1 MDALEVVKLLANAPM
16 SLLLLYLLIQEQRRH
31 AETRAARDA
40 ENSARFERVAGLVER
55 VTEAINELT
64 FKA

>member
-40 ENSARFERVAGLVER
+40 DNAHHFERVAGLTEK

>member
-1 MDALEVVKLLANAPM
+1 MEALEVVKLLANAPM

-31 AETRAARDA
+31 AETRKARDDDNAKNSERLA
-40 ENSARFERVAGLVER
+40 ELIRD
-55 VTEAINELT
+55 VTEAVNELT